1 MKLLNSL
8 ILCTLL
14 PCFVSLLQ
22 SAEHSHPTE
31 SIYPSRFQDPQAV
44 DLGTHSDLA
53 IRSGDDITQILQQ
66 AIDTVA
72 ERGTFGIILIPE
84 GDYLITDTVYVWK
97 GIRLIGYGSKR
108 PVFRLPS
115 GTTGFSGASPRYLL
129 HYASDKPK
137 PGGNFRDANP
147 GTFYSALSNID
158 FIIESGNPAAVAVR
172 SHWAQH
178 SFISHVRFTLS
189 DALAGIDEIGNLVHD
204 CEFIGGQYG
213 IMTTKP
219 SPSWPFVLL
228 DSKFQGQRTASILTE
243 EAGMCVVRCH
253 FEQSPFAVVVR
264 EQRSEE
270 LVMEACSFNSIHEA
284 IACISEPDNA
294 RSQVNL
300 LQCLA
305 QSTPIIARFR
315 DARAPVAA
323 PDSDHPYQIQHFSHG
338 LHIGPESTLP
348 RMQTLLQAE
357 AQPDLPETSHRPERK
372 LPPNSEW
379 INVQSLGAIGDGT
392 FDNTQILQA
401 AIRDHEV
408 LYFPS
413 GRYRISDTLTL
424 APNSCLVGLS
434 PITTQILITD
444 ETPAFHP
451 SGPPK
456 AVVESAD
463 NGANILQGI
472 GIDAGAI
479 NHRAVALKWT
489 AASHSLVSDVRFLG
503 GHGTYDTDGKYLQIY
518 NNNRSADADVRRRW
532 DRMPASLWIT
542 ENGGGTFRN
551 LWTASPFAHAGMLIE
566 QTSTPG
572 WVYQISSEHHLRNE
586 IMISDVQN
594 WKFYALQFEEEMW
607 EGRDTLALRIEQSKN
622 LSFHNTWIY
631 RVMRTFT
638 PYPFGITV
646 RDSQNLHFHGIHAY
660 GPSKFTVD
668 DTLRILDT
676 GAGVRSRE
684 IAWLHIE
691 DSAMMQPP
699 CDGLNYELLASGFN
713 HIDSPEV
720 DRQGNLYFV
729 DENRQHIWRWNHQY
743 ARTERVLDLPIE
755 PSQLILEDEQHLII
769 LTRTG
774 KVYRKDLRTGNGYHG
789 LESIPATDASAGFQ
803 RVVIP
808 TTRWRDSHDFLEVV
822 TSRKPHFFEFG
833 DITLPAEAS
842 FVNAGIHT
850 TWFNTVDL
858 QRTYDLQTVSAHTH
872 TYVSD
877 EFAQK
882 TWRFAVQE
890 DGTLDSPSLFAE
902 EGESGVIEL
911 PGTDRI
917 LIAAGHLFVY
927 DRDGQLL
934 QTLTPP
940 HRPTAIAP
948 GPTVNGVET
957 LYVLARQHL
966 YRTSLPMR

>member
-8 ILCTLL
+8 ILGNLL
-14 PCFVSLLQ
+14 PCFVFLLH
-22 SAEHSHPTE
+22 AVEPIHATE
-31 SIYPSRFQDPQAV
+31 SIYPSGFQDPQAL
-44 DLGTHSDLA
+44 DLRTYSDAA
-53 IRSGDDITQILQQ
+53 IHSGDDITQILQQ

-72 ERGTFGIILIPE
+72 ERGTFGIILIPQ
-84 GDYLITDTVYVWK
+84 GDYLLTDTVHVWK
-97 GIRLIGYGSKR
+97 GIRLIGYGSTR

-115 GTTGFSGASPRYLL
+115 HTTGFSGASPRYLL

-137 PGGNFRDANP
+137 PGAAFRDANP

-158 FIIESGNPAAVAVR
+158 FMIEPGNPAAVAVR

-189 DALAGIDEIGNLVHD
+189 DALAGIDEVGNLVHD

-228 DSKFQGQRTASILTE
+228 DSHFQEQQIASILTE

-270 LVMEACSFNSIHEA
+270 LVMEACSFASIHEA
-284 IACISEPDNA
+284 ITCISEPDNA

-305 QSTPIIARFR
+305 QWTPTIARFR
-315 DARAPVAA
+315 DKRAPVTA
-323 PDSDHPYQIQHFSHG
+323 PDSAHYQIELFSHG
-338 LHIGPESTLP
+338 LHIGPQTTLP
-348 RMQTLLQAE
+348 SMQTQLRAV
-357 AQPDLPETSHRPERK
+357 PLPNLPLPLHRPERK
-372 LPPNSEW
+372 LPPNNEW
-379 INVQSLGAIGDGT
+379 INVQSLGAIGDGN
-392 FDNTQILQA
+392 FDNTKILQA
-401 AIRDHEV
+401 AVREHEV

-451 SGPPK
+451 AGPPK
-456 AVVESAD
+456 AVIESAEGGD
-463 NGANILQGI
+463 NILQGI

-489 AASHSLVSDVRFLG
+489 GSSRSLVSDVRFLG

-542 ENGGGTFRN
+542 EDGGGTFRN

-684 IAWLHIE
+684 VAWLHIE
-691 DSAMMQPP
+691 DSATMQTP

-720 DRQGNLYFV
+720 DASGNLYFV
-729 DENRQHIWRWNHQY
+729 DEKHQHVWRWNHQRS
-743 ARTERVLDLPIE
+743 RTERVLDLPIE
-755 PSQLILEDEQHLII
+755 PSQLILEDEHHLII

-774 KVYRKDLRTGNGYHG
+774 KVYRKDLSTGNGYHG
-789 LESIPATDASAGFQ
+789 LESIPPTDASTGFQ
-803 RVVIP
+803 QLVIP

-822 TSRKPHFFEFG
+822 SSRKPHFFEFG
-833 DITLPAEAS
+833 EFALPAEAS
-842 FVNAGIHT
+842 FVNAGILT
-850 TWFNTVDL
+850 TWFHTVDL
-858 QRTYDLQTVSAHTH
+858 QRTYDLQSVSPRTH

-882 TWRFAVQE
+882 TWRFTVRE

-911 PGTDRI
+911 PGTDRV

-927 DRDGQLL
+927 DQNGRLL

-940 HRPTAIAP
+940 HRPTAIAV
-948 GPTVNGVET
+948 GPSVDGVHY

-966 YRTSLPMR
+966 YRTTLPLQ